1 MKITITSSFDIEKL
15 LKNFDKK
22 INPTVSE
29 LSAKD
34 TAKQWKANIDN
45 RLEPPLRKS
54 TLELRKENNISG
66 DLPLKATGKLYNSIK
81 ADKNNVN
88 YEAYGLEHQKGY
100 PVFFR
105 GENREVPARE
115 WQSKPTLSEESSKKA
130 LELIKKEIKASGGKK
145 VLFKSI

>member
-1 MKITITSSFDIEKL
+1 MGTITSSFDIEKL

-34 TAKQWKANIDN
+34 TVKQWKANIDN

-54 TLELRKENNISG
+54 TLELRKENNIPG

-88 YEAYGLEHQKGY
+88 YEAYGLEHQNGY
-100 PVFFR
+100 QVLFR
-105 GENREVPARE
+105 GKNRNV
-115 WQSKPTLSEESSKKA
+115 
-130 LELIKKEIKASGGKK
+130 
-145 VLFKSI
+145 

>member
-45 RLEPPLRKS
+45 RLEPELEQS
-54 TLELRKENNISG
+54 TLNIREENNISG

-81 ADKNNVN
+81 ANKNNVN
-88 YEAYGLEHQKGY
+88 YEAYGLKHQNGY
-100 PVFFR
+100 EVFFVGKDR
-105 GENREVPARE
+105 KVPARK